1 MWMDFSKRVNMMTI
15 HFLCQYLSKIFAAK
29 KYQVVIMTLV
39 VDTYQPSSVATRYL
53 FKGPKYHTDM
63 GYG

>member
-1 MWMDFSKRVNMMTI
+1 MSKPDGNI
-15 HFLCQYLSKIFAAK
+15 HFLCQYFAKRFAAE
-29 KYQVVIMTLV
+29 KYQVVIMTLS
-39 VDTYQPSSVATRYL
+39 VDTYQPSTVATLYL